1 MTVGSLGLSQP
12 WKPPLNTQCGRKSP
26 TFHKGTPSLHYI
38 SNPLHRKALCGNC
51 RPLLELPQVL
61 LNGQAQGAC
70 LGNLS
75 LDLNLALQAGKKQ
88 WKALPTQSLSKKRC
102 LFCMPSSTALA
113 MPCLLTTVLLRTR
126 NTLRGLEEMSS
137 VCWTK
142 ETTHF
147 SHF

>member
-1 MTVGSLGLSQP
+1 MRLGPLLLMTIDILGLSQP
-12 WKPPLNTQCGRKSP
+12 WKPTLNIQCGRKSLI
-26 TFHKGTPSLHYI
+26 FHKGTPSLHYI

-61 LNGQAQGAC
+61 LNGQAQDAC

-75 LDLNLALQAGKKQ
+75 LDLNLAVQAGKKQ
-88 WKALPTQSLSKKRC
+88 WKALPTQSLSKKQC

-113 MPCLLTTVLLRTR
+113 MPCLLTTVLLWTC

-137 VCWTK
+137 VC
-142 ETTHF
+142 
-147 SHF
+147 